1 MFGRSKQW
9 IVLTLITLWIGSS
22 IARGA
27 GLDDAQF
34 LHNTASFFSL
44 VLDVL
49 YVILWP
55 LLIVAGWALDNS
67 LVLGEVFHLD
77 NALWQFWVIVR
88 NLANFALGFIVIWMI
103 AKHLW
108 GK

>member
-1 MFGRSKQW
+1 MFHHYKKR
-9 IVLTLITLWIGSS
+9 IILTLITLWIGSS

-27 GLDDAQF
+27 GIDDPQF
-34 LHNTASFFSL
+34 LQDTASFFSL
-44 VLDVL
+44 VLDVI

-55 LLIVAGWALDNS
+55 LLIIAGWALDNT

-77 NALWQFWVIVR
+77 RALWQFWVIVR

-108 GK
+108 GQ